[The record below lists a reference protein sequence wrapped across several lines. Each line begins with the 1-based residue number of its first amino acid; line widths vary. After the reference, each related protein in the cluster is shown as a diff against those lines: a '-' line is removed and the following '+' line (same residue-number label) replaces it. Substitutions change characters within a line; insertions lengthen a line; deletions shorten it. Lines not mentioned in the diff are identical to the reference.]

1 MTHTYKGYTPQVNK
15 ELQAISERD
24 EINELI
30 NTSFEPIERRIF
42 YTTLYCSLAMIVII
56 PTLISLI

>member
-30 NTSFEPIERRIF
+30 NTSFEPIERKILERYSIL
-42 YTTLYCSLAMIVII
+42 LYIT
-56 PTLISLI
+56 P

>member
-15 ELQAISERD
+15 ELHAISERD
-24 EINELI
+24 EINKLI

-42 YTTLYCSLAMIVII
+42 YTALYCILGMIVFI

>member
-15 ELQAISERD
+15 EINARLESE
-24 EINELI
+24 EINKLI

-42 YTTLYCSLAMIVII
+42 YTTLYCSLGMIVFI
-56 PTLISLI
+56 PTVLSLI

>member
-1 MTHTYKGYTPQVNK
+1 MTHTYKGYTPQIK
-15 ELQAISERD
+15 REIDARLERE
-24 EINELI
+24 EINKLI

-42 YTTLYCSLAMIVII
+42 YTTLYCSLATFIII